1 MKEFVSEY
9 GHVIFAVI
17 LVFILIAFATPMG
30 QAMTRGILDIVKDF
44 IDMAQS
50 FFDNIKATDFT
61 NTINI
66 P

>member
-30 QAMTRGILDIVKDF
+30 QAMTRGILDIVQDF
-44 IDMAQS
+44 INMAGQ
-50 FFDNIKATDFT
+50 FFDNIEATDFT
-61 NTINI
+61 KLINI